1 MQHIK
6 LENFKYEKFRKSVSP
21 KDMYTYFIEQLTMQ
35 QLTYQK
41 FQKLYI
47 LKIIF
52 SEVSWIFKFF
62 SIEIS
67 SSTGPI
73 QYSVYVWLQCQCR

>member
-6 LENFKYEKFRKSVSP
+6 LENFKCEKFRKSVSS

-35 QLTYQK
+35 QLT

-52 SEVSWIFKFF
+52 SEVSWIFKIF

-73 QYSVYVWLQCQCR
+73 QYSVYAWLQCQCR